1 MAESNVGKKLSA
13 VHVWALGVG
22 IVLVGEFMGWNYAV
36 KLGGSMAP
44 LIGVP
49 LVIIMYYFV
58 VKMTNEMALVIPE
71 SGGQYSMSKFL
82 MGPLAAFNVALMMV
96 LEYTMLEAGDVIV
109 VGQILNSINPGI
121 QVLPFMLLSLLAL
134 AYINYHGAYA
144 SLTLNFVITAIA
156 FGCVIML
163 LVFNN
168 LGDLSGSIEQLKTI
182 TNGIPYGPLGIMA
195 SLQFCCWFFLGI
207 EGTAMTANE
216 VGNTKR
222 DVPMGSLLGLLTLF
236 LGGAATWF
244 ICSTTI
250 PAGLLSES
258 VYPLF
263 EAAQASGKLFL
274 VIALFVGTVF
284 ACLASANG
292 CIMDAARAW
301 SVLSRDGLLPE
312 VFGKLHPKFNSPYRA
327 IIFLIP
333 IAAGVAMTGLLDQ
346 AVTLSVFSAM
356 AVYILTAVKF
366 LRFRKVYPLDKVKRV
381 TTVRLHPLPA
391 CAVIVICSAVLLG
404 MTINYGTTMIAAAG
418 FYLVSSAWFLLR
430 RQKMMNTRAFYA
442 SAIDALGYPVLEK
455 KARGHVGE
463 QPAAQPVLQPAPA
476 LATAGAA
483 VASDEKRCPYCGA
496 VIGKHRYCPDCGRQQ
511 FPPFQTIERGDI
523 FRFGNY
529 HGNMDW
535 VVLDKADGKL
545 LLMTEE
551 CIDCRAFHHEW
562 TDVSWETSDLRKW
575 MNKDFLEKGFN
586 ENERSIIVESRVA
599 PGINPSFQ
607 SYPGQATM
615 DKVFLLSIL
624 EAEKYLDKTDSD
636 CSMQA
641 EATDYAKEWGACI
654 SENGK
659 TWWRLRSPGI
669 DQRSTAYVGPG
680 GRIVATGMDV
690 DYAAHGIRPAMWI
703 SVE

>member
-1 MAESNVGKKLSA
+1 MAETNAEKKLSA
-13 VHVWALGVG
+13 IHVWALGVG
-22 IVLVGEFMGWNYAV
+22 IVLVGEFMGWNYSV
-36 KLGGSMAP
+36 KLGGSFAP

-49 LVIIMYYFV
+49 IVIIMYYMV

-109 VGQILNSINPGI
+109 VGQILNSINPDI

-134 AYINYHGAYA
+134 AFINYHGAYA
-144 SLTLNFVITAIA
+144 SLTLNFIITALA
-156 FGCVIML
+156 FTCVILL
-163 LVFNN
+163 LVLNN
-168 LGDLSGSIEQLKTI
+168 LGDVAGSIEQLKTI

-216 VGNTKR
+216 VGNKKH

-236 LGGAATWF
+236 IGGAATWF

-250 PAGLLSES
+250 PAGLLSDS

-274 VIALFVGTVF
+274 VIALFIGTVF

-301 SVLSRDGLLPE
+301 SVLSRDGLLPK

-327 IIFLIP
+327 ILFLIP
-333 IAAGVAMTGLLDQ
+333 IAAAVAMTGLLDQ

-356 AVYILTAVKF
+356 MVYIMTGIKF
-366 LRFRKVYPLDKVKRV
+366 IRFRKIYPLGKIQRV
-381 TTVRLHPLPA
+381 TKVALHPLPA
-391 CAVIVICSAVLLG
+391 YAVIIICSMVLLG

-418 FYLVSSAWFLLR
+418 FYLVSSAWFILR
-430 RQKMMNTRAFYA
+430 RQKLVNIRAFYA
-442 SAIDALGYPVLEK
+442 SAIDALGYPEIAARSHEK
-455 KARGHVGE
+455 RELVT
-463 QPAAQPVLQPAPA
+463 QPAFESAV
-476 LATAGAA
+476 ATAVVAA
-483 VASDEKRCPYCGA
+483 SSDEKRCPYCGA
-496 VIGKHRYCPDCGRQQ
+496 VAGIHNYCPDCGRQQ
-511 FPPFQTIERGDI
+511 FPPIRTIERGDV
-523 FRFGNY
+523 FRIGNY
-529 HGNMDW
+529 HGNIDW
-535 VVLDKADGKL
+535 IVLDKVDGKL
-545 LLMTEE
+545 LLLTKD
-551 CIDCRAFHHEW
+551 CIDCRAYHEEW
-562 TDVSWETSDLRKW
+562 VEVSWETSDLRKW
-575 MNKDFLEKGFN
+575 MNKDFIEKAFS
-586 ENERSIIVESRVA
+586 ENERAIIQRSNVA
-599 PGINPSFQ
+599 PGINPNFQ
-607 SYPGQATM
+607 SYPGQATV
-615 DKVFLLSIL
+615 DQVFLLSIL
-624 EAEKYLDKTDSD
+624 EAEKYLDETGGN
-636 CSMQA
+636 CPIQA
-641 EATDYAKEWGACI
+641 GATEYAKEWGACI
-654 SENGK
+654 SHNGK

-680 GRIVATGMDV
+680 GGIVTTGMDV

-703 SVE
+703 RVE